1 MGPSLSRAATE
12 RLPSIPTISLRS
24 RDTSAP
30 PGTSEWYGG
39 PRDGNGSRVSPRQ
52 QQRKTPSM
60 TQHVCPKKQQAVSR
74 PVASGL
80 GTYSSRCRGH
90 STPLCNIP
98 LRCDSS
104 ALLPWRE
111 VGRTAPDSGG
121 QTLVMSPGPPQ
132 QRLPASMQNGTEIDP
147 GMSQHSPLPGEQQ
160 NSLHGVQ
167 GTQVRLSRA
176 PLPARCFVVP
186 RVSPGDTSE
195 LRAGS
200 AASGGGTAKYP
211 VYDTARLPQKAASG
225 VVARGVGARHPT
237 TVGAGA
243 TARPFATFRSAAT
256 AVRAGKHACGEIGA
270 AHGGCGRAASR
281 LEARGATARRARRD
295 ADRLDRTLNVAA
307 FSPRETAVLLPIP

>member
-1 MGPSLSRAATE
+1 MVRRAKRWEWKPRKPASTTAKNSVDDTTRLPQKAASGFAARGVRARHPTAVGAGATARPFAIFLSAATAV
-12 RLPSIPTISLRS
+12 RCCPGGRS
-24 RDTSAP
+24 AA
-30 PGTSEWYGG
+30 
-39 PRDGNGSRVSPRQ
+39 
-52 QQRKTPSM
+52 
-60 TQHVCPKKQQAVSR
+60 QH
-74 PVASGL
+74 
-80 GTYSSRCRGH
+80 T
-90 STPLCNIP
+90 
-98 LRCDSS
+98 
-104 ALLPWRE
+104 
-111 VGRTAPDSGG
+111 DSGG

-132 QRLPASMQNGTEIDP
+132 QRLPAGMQNGTEIDP